1 MANNGVFAETVI
13 NHCVQLAGRLGYDL
27 AALSVDA
34 QCEGRAFENRSGE
47 SAKKLCDRAVRHGI
61 HCSAMIR
68 SGDIEFAVE
77 DAIHEIK
84 RVEIVV
90 IESETNSEKH
100 PKYIGSGS
108 ECFIRFK
115 QTKEEMQWLLRA
127 NPRKL
132 VVIGKTAGYGVV
144 SAACYAAVFTH
155 ADTVTQICSR
165 GGWYA
170 AIPIATVLAFSF
182 VHGAFAHN
190 LWSLLGIE
198 ALKRDQVRKTEHKVI
213 EKRKQQRKR
222 PRAYAYVNPFHRMR
236 LYFFPGWSAKPSG
249 FGKDSK
255 CTTLQMKQSNS
266 SILI

>member
-1 MANNGVFAETVI
+1 MSNLMETNRKNETHNGRKILVLANNGIFTETVI

-27 AALSVDA
+27 AALSVDVRF
-34 QCEGRAFENRSGE
+34 EGRPFEDRSGK
-47 SAKKLCDRAVRHGI
+47 SAKKLCEAAVRNGI
-61 HCSAMIR
+61 NCSSMIKR
-68 SGDIEFAVE
+68 GDIEFAVE

-90 IESETNSEKH
+90 VDSETKSESIRNISVPVVSVLSAFKDQGGNAMVA
-100 PKYIGSGS
+100 KS
-108 ECFIRFK
+108 ESSKAIL
-115 QTKEEMQWLLRA
+115 M
-127 NPRKL
+127 
-132 VVIGKTAGYGVV
+132 GKTAGYGVV

-198 ALKRDQVRKTEHKVI
+198 AMKRDQVRKTEHKVI
-213 EKRKQQRKR
+213 EKRKQLRKR
-222 PRAYAYVNPFHRMR
+222 PRAYAYVNPFHRID
-236 LYFFPGWSAKPSG
+236 L
-249 FGKDSK
+249 
-255 CTTLQMKQSNS
+255 
-266 SILI
+266 

>member
-1 MANNGVFAETVI
+1 MSDLIGANHKNEVRNGRKILVVANNGLFPENLI

-34 QCEGRAFENRSGE
+34 QCEGRAFENRSAE
-47 SAKKLCDRAVRHGI
+47 SAKKLCERAVREGI
-61 HCSAMIR
+61 HCNAMIR

-77 DAIHEIK
+77 NAIHEIK

-90 IESETNSEKH
+90 VDSEISSESIRNISVPVVSVLSAFNDQGGNAMPAKSESSKA
-100 PKYIGSGS
+100 IL
-108 ECFIRFK
+108 
-115 QTKEEMQWLLRA
+115 M
-127 NPRKL
+127 
-132 VVIGKTAGYGVV
+132 GKTAGYGVV
-144 SAACYAAVFTH
+144 SAACYAAVFTN

-213 EKRKQQRKR
+213 EKRKQLRKR
-222 PRAYAYVNPFHRMR
+222 PRAYAYVNPFHRID
-236 LYFFPGWSAKPSG
+236 L
-249 FGKDSK
+249 
-255 CTTLQMKQSNS
+255 
-266 SILI
+266 

>member
-1 MANNGVFAETVI
+1 MSDLIGTNRKNALRNGRKILVVANKGIFTESVI
-13 NHCVQLAGRLGYDL
+13 NHCVQLAGRLGYEL

-34 QCEGRAFENRSGE
+34 QCEGRAFENRSAE
-47 SAKKLCDRAVRHGI
+47 SAKKLCESAVRNGL

-68 SGDIEFAVE
+68 SGDIESAVE

-90 IESETNSEKH
+90 VDSEISSESIRNISVPVVSVLSAFNDQGGKAMPAKSESSKA
-100 PKYIGSGS
+100 IL
-108 ECFIRFK
+108 
-115 QTKEEMQWLLRA
+115 M
-127 NPRKL
+127 
-132 VVIGKTAGYGVV
+132 GKTAGYGVV
-144 SAACYAAVFTH
+144 SAACYAAVFTN

-213 EKRKQQRKR
+213 EKRKQLRKR
-222 PRAYAYVNPFHRMR
+222 PRAYAYVNPFHR
-236 LYFFPGWSAKPSG
+236 L
-249 FGKDSK
+249 D
-255 CTTLQMKQSNS
+255 L
-266 SILI
+266 

>member
-1 MANNGVFAETVI
+1 MSDLIGTNRKNVLLNGRKILVVANNGVFAETVI
-13 NHCVQLAGRLGYDL
+13 NHCVQLAGRLGYEL

-34 QCEGRAFENRSGE
+34 QCEGRAFENRSAE
-47 SAKKLCDRAVRHGI
+47 SAKKLCERAVRNGI

-90 IESETNSEKH
+90 MDSETNSESIRNISVPVVSVLSAFNDKGGNVM
-100 PKYIGSGS
+100 PARS
-108 ECFIRFK
+108 ESSK
-115 QTKEEMQWLLRA
+115 AKA
-127 NPRKL
+127 
-132 VVIGKTAGYGVV
+132 IGKTAGYGVV

-170 AIPIATVLAFSF
+170 ALPIAVVLAISF
-182 VHGAFAHN
+182 VHSAFAHN
-190 LWSLLGIE
+190 LWSLLGIK
-198 ALKRDQVRKTEHKVI
+198 ALNRDQVRKTEHKVM

-222 PRAYAYVNPFHRMR
+222 PRAYAYVNPFHRVD
-236 LYFFPGWSAKPSG
+236 L
-249 FGKDSK
+249 
-255 CTTLQMKQSNS
+255 
-266 SILI
+266 